1 MKTPPQVDVA
11 KFKSWAEAAINTQ
24 QEDIGRLSRSVDRIE
39 RDMRLFKDFM
49 EEVRTELA
57 SNRQLQEQESGE
69 GLASVSAELDALRQQ
84 VNSNPRPVS
93 RGSFEISNRSLD
105 IIAKDVQL
113 VGRKVDEIDELKREL

>member
-69 GLASVSAELDALRQQ
+69 GLASVSAELDVLRQQ